1 MSWMAM
7 AMTTKIALTMRLIMV
22 MMIIMLIMMMVSWCR
37 LVGGDA
43 AGGPFDPALSVI
55 ATNPPTHP
63 LSPPTL
69 SSHKYKHKYKYK
81 CKCNRRNTISPKNPT
96 LLLNNSKTNTSTIF
110 LAHPHIV
117 SLFLLQ
123 NTLLGSTAES
133 ASKRSKPT
141 PYRFSL

>member
-1 MSWMAM
+1 MY
-7 AMTTKIALTMRLIMV
+7 RL
-22 MMIIMLIMMMVSWCR
+22 WCR

-81 CKCNRRNTISPKNPT
+81 CKCNRRNTISPTNPT

-123 NTLLGSTAES
+123 NTLATDWES
-133 ASKRSKPT
+133 RHNTDKN
-141 PYRFSL
+141 SLIQKILRQVNHHISSHCSGNHVIDPAHFHGHLWVPS